1 MKADQIKEQTD
12 KFRRNMKRIK
22 EVMAKSSLKFRY
34 SNSDKS
40 PYYKTQKRTSK
51 IHQRT
56 NVAILDEFIEDDVF
70 TESD

>member
-1 MKADQIKEQTD
+1 
-12 KFRRNMKRIK
+12 MKRIK

-56 NVAILDEFIEDDVF
+56 IVVILEELLKMTYLPKAIDLKKMKLLCLVSQF
-70 TESD
+70 